1 MEIEKALSKE
11 LLVWQSAVCYL
22 LALSS
27 MMAIWPAA
35 LAVAEEKSYQVDLA
49 NCARFTAKDA
59 APLLG
64 VPEAKVTQ
72 SAQKVHATLWTC
84 SFSGGLTAKM
94 LAFSIEVAPNSKAA
108 AADLEQYR
116 NDLELTAETAPFKN
130 KLPKGA
136 WSEILGDGLGDE
148 TVWTDVNGTL
158 TARKGNITIQVSM
171 PEDKIGKISVCKAVL
186 SKF

>member
-1 MEIEKALSKE
+1 MKIVKAGVEKFVARYFAACCLAT
-11 LLVWQSAVCYL
+11 LVSVA
-22 LALSS
+22 AF
-27 MMAIWPAA
+27 WPAA

-49 NCARFTAKDA
+49 NCAGFTAKDA

-64 VPEAKVTQ
+64 VTEAKVTR

-84 SFSGGLTAKM
+84 SFSGGQTAKM
-94 LAFSIEVAPNSKAA
+94 ITFSIEVAKNAKAA

-116 NDLELTAETAPFKN
+116 NNLELTAETAPFKN

-136 WSEILGDGLGDE
+136 WSDILGDGFGDE
-148 TVWTDVNGTL
+148 TVWTDVNGTF

-171 PEDKIGKISVCKAVL
+171 PGDKVGKIGVGKAVL